1 MVFDRGHQPL
11 ISTPTITMP
20 KDAQNGIFAQWWI
33 AHAIPQQTSI
43 TGMKIRHLT
52 DPTVIQI

>member
-1 MVFDRGHQPL
+1 
-11 ISTPTITMP
+11 MP

-52 DPTVIQI
+52 DPTVIQIQYVANNHH